1 MRFGGRER
9 IVKRGGSRIYEEE
22 GARWRSEWDKGR
34 GFRVQRTERRLE
46 REREDGEVEKVSEE
60 GGGRGGITLLWKGA
74 LLR

>member
-1 MRFGGRER
+1 MEERVGQRER
-9 IVKRGGSRIYEEE
+9 IQGTTNGEEV
-22 GARWRSEWDKGR
+22 G
-34 GFRVQRTERRLE
+34 E